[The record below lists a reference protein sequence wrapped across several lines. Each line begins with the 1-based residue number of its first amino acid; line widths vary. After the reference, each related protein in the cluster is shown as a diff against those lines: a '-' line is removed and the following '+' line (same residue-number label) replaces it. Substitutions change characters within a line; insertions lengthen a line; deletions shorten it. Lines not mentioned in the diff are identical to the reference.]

1 MATDFVNELNSLDFS
16 KYIGG
21 PMQAAVD
28 AQNSAALSQV
38 NFIQEVG
45 LNIERNNN
53 GEITSQSL
61 RMIDF
66 SYTKTNSDGTTD
78 EVSLKVPFLT
88 MLSIPALRISE
99 MTIDFNCK
107 LNSVETHDESK
118 SLGIAASVGANAWK
132 IKFNVSAAYQQQSSD
147 TEKVQRTYSM
157 KIHVKIENDEMPTG
171 LERLLDI
178 LESMIEAQLN
188 PPQSSGTDIDEEGD
202 ETNNLGN

>member
-1 MATDFVNELNSLDFS
+1 MATNFVNELNSLDFS

-45 LNIERNNN
+45 LNIDRNNN

-202 ETNNLGN
+202 ETNN

>member
-1 MATDFVNELNSLDFS
+1 
-16 KYIGG
+16 
-21 PMQAAVD
+21 MQAAVD

-45 LNIERNNN
+45 LNIDRNNN

>member
-1 MATDFVNELNSLDFS
+1 MADFVSELNSLDFS

-45 LNIERNNN
+45 INTEKDPTT
-53 GEITSQSL
+53 GVITSQSL

-66 SYTKTNSDGTTD
+66 SYTRKNNEGAEESVT
-78 EVSLKVPFLT
+78 LQVPFLT

-107 LNSVETHDESK
+107 LNSVETHDESEA
-118 SLGIAASVGANAWK
+118 LGISGSLSANVWK
-132 IKFNVSAAYQQQSSD
+132 VKLNVSAAYQQQSSS
-147 TEKVQRTYSM
+147 TEKVERTYSM
-157 KIHVKIENDEMPTG
+157 KIHVRVVNDEMPTG
-171 LERLLDI
+171 LDRLLDI
-178 LESMIEAQLN
+178 LESMIEAQISTQIEDN
-188 PPQSSGTDIDEEGD
+188 DSGDDEED
-202 ETNNLGN
+202 EVGGE